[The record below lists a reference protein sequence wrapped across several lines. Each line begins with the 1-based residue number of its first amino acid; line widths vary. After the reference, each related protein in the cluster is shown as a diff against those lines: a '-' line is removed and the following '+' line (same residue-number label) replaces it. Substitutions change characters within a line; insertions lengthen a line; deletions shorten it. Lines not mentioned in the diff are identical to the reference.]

1 MKTFLAHVFD
11 QEGVSSKVRLQG
23 ETHESVCRY
32 LHDQGY
38 SLQTVVEEES
48 KTLWERLKD
57 IEFGQKIKPQSKIRL
72 LKTLGQMIG
81 RGYALE
87 KVIEFLLADERE
99 KDVRRVL
106 ESLHSKTQRG
116 YKDYEELFRVEE
128 QCFDEEFFSV
138 LVAGQKT
145 GTVGENIVDYALG
158 KSQMHAQKKLLIQTL
173 SGKFVLLAIVF
184 MAFLVIV
191 LFVVPQFQDLFGDKL
206 DLPIGMQIMMAL
218 SALFQEYGWFLLL
231 GSGIFFGSLISLY
244 HLHDRARFWIQHA
257 LLKSPVLGYLLRMMQ
272 TRNFLYMM
280 GNLLSKG
287 VSLMEAMQIVVSQS
301 SNLCFRSV
309 YAAIQQNFERG
320 RKLEDIL
327 RPFSAEVSDLSHFT
341 VVPSGYLLDSVAQ
354 ALSLGSKGGNLGE
367 MLTEAYQSY
376 DIQLQ
381 NRMSLVIRIIGLSI
395 SVVTYLV
402 IVFMIGSLAMTLF
415 QVMEDPTAFV

>member
-1 MKTFLAHVFD
+1 MKTFIAQVFTGA
-11 QEGVSSKVRLQG
+11 GVSQRLELQAQDLDQVYQFI
-23 ETHESVCRY
+23 HEK
-32 LHDQGY
+32 GY
-38 SLQTVVEEES
+38 TLQTVLEKETN
-48 KTLWERLKD
+48 TLWKSLKN
-57 IEFGQKIKPQSKIRL
+57 IEIGQSIKSHNRIRL

-99 KDVRRVL
+99 KDVKKVL
-106 ESLHSKTQRG
+106 EALHVQTQKG
-116 YKDYEELFRVEE
+116 YKDYEELFRVVEK
-128 QCFDEEFFSV
+128 CFDEEFFSII
-138 LVAGQKT
+138 VAGQKT
-145 GTVGENIVDYALG
+145 GTVGENMVDYALG
-158 KSQMHAQKKLLIQTL
+158 KAQMLEQKKELVKTL

-184 MAFLVIV
+184 LAFLVIV
-191 LFVVPQFQDLFGDKL
+191 LFVVPQFQDLFGDQL
-206 DLPIGMQIMMAL
+206 ELPLGMQVMMFLSSFFRNHSFLILLGLGTFITAL
-218 SALFQEYGWFLLL
+218 SC
-231 GSGIFFGSLISLY
+231 LY
-244 HLHDRARFWIQHA
+244 ILHQQARFWIQHG
-257 LLKSPVLGYLLRMMQ
+257 LLRSPVLGYLLRMMQ

-287 VSLMEAMQIVVSQS
+287 VSLMEAMRILIGQS

-309 YAAIQQNFERG
+309 YIAIQQNLERG

-327 RPFSAEVSDLSHFT
+327 RPLSREQQDIAHFDI
-341 VVPSGYLLDSVAQ
+341 VPSGYLLDSVAQ

-381 NRMSLVIRIIGLSI
+381 NRMSLVIKIIGMGI
-395 SVVTYLV
+395 SLITYLV